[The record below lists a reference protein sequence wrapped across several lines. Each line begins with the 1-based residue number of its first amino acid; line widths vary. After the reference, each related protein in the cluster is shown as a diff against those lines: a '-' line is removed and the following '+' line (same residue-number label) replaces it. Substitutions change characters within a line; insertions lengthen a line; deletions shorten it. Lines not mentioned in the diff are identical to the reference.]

1 MFSKSGVFSSRLI
14 GFLVVA
20 AFVAPI
26 LMAWWMVRTP
36 SLLSDMGLLNR
47 GALVSPPIDIRLSE
61 RYGALRDLEIA
72 PGEWAIVY
80 FTDSRC
86 EDNCL
91 ETLNLLSTIRILLGH
106 SGTRV
111 QINGLF
117 ASGNAEQLG
126 YLNDSDALTSL
137 STELAVRTEIATVT
151 SGIFFL
157 DWRGQI
163 VSYFPE
169 NADPADI
176 KKDIKRLLRASK
188 LD

>member
-61 RYGALRDLEIA
+61 RYGALRDLEMA

-80 FTDSRC
+80 FTDS
-86 EDNCL
+86 L
-91 ETLNLLSTIRILLGH
+91 
-106 SGTRV
+106 
-111 QINGLF
+111 
-117 ASGNAEQLG
+117 
-126 YLNDSDALTSL
+126 
-137 STELAVRTEIATVT
+137 
-151 SGIFFL
+151 
-157 DWRGQI
+157 
-163 VSYFPE
+163 
-169 NADPADI
+169 
-176 KKDIKRLLRASK
+176 
-188 LD
+188 